1 MELHLKIVGVCFVL
15 LSFLHIIFPKR
26 FHWKE
31 ELRSLSLINRQIFY
45 IHTFFI
51 ALIILLMGVLCFS
64 SSAELT
70 ETILGKR
77 VSLGFAIFWTA
88 RLLIQFFGYSS
99 ELWKGKPFETTIHI
113 IFSIFWIY
121 VSAVFWRI
129 YWS

>member
-1 MELHLKIVGVCFVL
+1 M
-15 LSFLHIIFPKR
+15 
-26 FHWKE
+26 
-31 ELRSLSLINRQIFY
+31 INRQIFY